1 MTDLQ
6 KKRAKLTSRKDR
18 KEFWDG
24 RRKEKEL
31 RETLISEQI
40 AEGLSDK
47 EISAS
52 TGISERTIFRRR
64 RSSK

>member
-6 KKRAKLTSRKDR
+6 KKREKLTSRKDR